1 MVKPRPGRKL
11 TPALTERTVP
21 PSVLGEPPVDVA
33 RLEGIAD
40 NARDLLARARAVAL
54 EPGVTKTLRRFALT
68 EAAELLN
75 VSARTIQRGVQTGQ
89 LPAGERNRRNQL
101 FFSLADIHEMRRLLQ
116 RGPVRGPGT
125 SPIVVGIANF
135 KGGVGKT
142 STAIHLGQ
150 YLALRGYRVL
160 MIDLDAQASLTN
172 LFGLIPDSEVDQADT
187 CLPFFEGSV
196 ASLRPSIRKTYWPG
210 MDLLPAN
217 LSLYGAE
224 FSLAVRQNNTDGS
237 FRFYRAL
244 KDGLAEFDDEYD
256 AIIIDTPPALSFIT
270 TNALFAADGLVIP
283 VPMAMMD
290 YASATQ
296 FFSLLTDVVNI
307 INTYEGGSKEF
318 AFLRLLVSKFE
329 QNNASQ
335 QTIRDWVRSAFGS
348 QVMDNL
354 MGQTTV
360 LRVGTA
366 METAYEVSNY
376 QGSRKTLDRAIMLLD
391 AVNREIEDLMR
402 AHWARQ
408 VAALNAVGKEPAP
421 TPAPSPVPSAAPA
434 APRAE
439 AAA

>member
-11 TPALTERTVP
+11 APSPTARAVP
-21 PSVLGEPPVDVA
+21 PSVLGEAPVDA
-33 RLEGIAD
+33 TSLEAIAD
-40 NARDLLARARAVAL
+40 NARDLLARARTAAL
-54 EPGVTKTLRRFALT
+54 EPGFSKVLRKFSLA

-75 VSARTIQRGVQTGQ
+75 VSARTIQRGAQSGQ

-101 FFSLADIHEMRRLLQ
+101 FFSLADIHDMRRRLG
-116 RGPVRGPGT
+116 RGPVRPAGSRPM
-125 SPIVVGIANF
+125 VVGIANF

-160 MIDLDAQASLTN
+160 MVDLDAQASLTN
-172 LFGLIPDSEVDQADT
+172 LFGLIPDSEVDSDQTA
-187 CLPFFEGSV
+187 LPYFEGS
-196 ASLRPSIRKTYWPG
+196 ATSLRPAIRETYWPG
-210 MDLLPAN
+210 MHLLPAN
-217 LSLYGAE
+217 LALYGAE
-224 FSLAVRQNNTDGS
+224 FSLAVRQKQGDES

-256 AIIIDTPPALSFIT
+256 AIVIDTPPALSFIT
-270 TNALFAADGLVIP
+270 TNALFASDGLVVP

-296 FFSLLTDVVNI
+296 FFSLLTDVVKI
-307 INTYEGGSKEF
+307 IDEYEGTPKRF
-318 AFLRLLVSKFE
+318 AFLRLLVSKYE

-335 QTIRDWVRSAFGS
+335 QTIRDWVRAAFGS
-348 QVMDNL
+348 KVLDNP

-360 LRVGTA
+360 LRVGPG
-366 METAYEVSNY
+366 METAYEVSSY

-391 AVNREIEDLMR
+391 SVNREVEDLIR
-402 AHWARQ
+402 AQWARD
-408 VAALNAVGKEPAP
+408 AAAAP
-421 TPAPSPVPSAAPA
+421 KAAAPSPAPA
-434 APRAE
+434 RTPAE